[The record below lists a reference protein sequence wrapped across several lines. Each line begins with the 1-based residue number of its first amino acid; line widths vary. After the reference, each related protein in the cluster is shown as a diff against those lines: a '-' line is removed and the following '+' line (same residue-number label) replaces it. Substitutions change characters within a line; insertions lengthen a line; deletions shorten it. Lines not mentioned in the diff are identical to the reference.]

1 MKTEIQ
7 IPARIIQTAPTR
19 DLTPADRAAAASLR
33 LHHPGWEYL
42 FFDDTDIEDFVAME
56 FPEHRATFDDFPHA
70 VQRSDFFRYLA
81 IYRLGGF
88 YVDLDVILE
97 TSLEDLRPLAAVF
110 PFEEISL
117 NQHLRDAHGI
127 DWEVGNY
134 AFGATA
140 GHPFLAAVIRNC
152 VHSRN
157 SPSWREPMFRGI
169 PRWVRSDFDVLNT
182 TGPGLLTR
190 TFAENPEACAD
201 VTVLQPVPDCDV
213 CDPANWHRVGRHG
226 VHLMAGT
233 WRPRQGRVRRGLKLA
248 WETQLRNRLLARS
261 RALGPVRHFQRPVES

>member
-19 DLTPADRAAAASLR
+19 DLAPADRAAAASLR

-56 FPEHRATFDDFPHA
+56 FPEHRATLDDFPHA
-70 VQRSDFFRYLA
+70 VQRADFFRYLA

-127 DWEVGNY
+127 DWEIGNY
-134 AFGATA
+134 AFGATP
-140 GHPFLAAVIRNC
+140 GHPFLEAVIGNC
-152 VHSRN
+152 VRAASN
-157 SPSWREPMFRGI
+157 PGWNEPMFRGI
-169 PRWVRSDFDVLNT
+169 PRWVRPAFSVLNS

-190 TFAENPEACAD
+190 TLAEHPDTSAG
-201 VTVLQPVPDCDV
+201 VTVLEPALGCDV
-213 CDPANWHRVGRHG
+213 CDPSNWHRIGHYG
-226 VHLMAGT
+226 VHLMNGT
-233 WRPRQGRVRRGLKLA
+233 WRHPHGGVIRRARLLWERRQRR
-248 WETQLRNRLLARS
+248 RLLARS
-261 RALGPVRHFQRPVES
+261 RALGPVRHFRRGIAA